1 MGSNSGMLNLGL
13 RMMGS
18 NDGTSG
24 WNAGAVQK
32 ALKDLMCPR
41 NRPSQPHVIGR
52 ETEAQGHS
60 VSNGSVGGGTQG
72 FWILAWSNC
81 GSESSGGLLSTVL
94 AFSVC

>member
-1 MGSNSGMLNLGL
+1 MTLGSNSGTLNLGL

-24 WNAGAVQK
+24 WNARAVQK
-32 ALKDLMCPR
+32 NLKDLMCPR

-60 VSNGSVGGGTQG
+60 VSNGSVGVEPK
-72 FWILAWSNC
+72 AS
-81 GSESSGGLLSTVL
+81 GSWLGVIVVVKVVVGY
-94 AFSVC
+94 